1 MSYALDNLRL
11 LIAHDSQDEAEQLM
25 NALRNAGRATRA
37 HLALGEE
44 DLLRAL
50 KGGSWELMLC
60 RPKFGDGTFEKAMAH
75 LNRLGKAIPVIL
87 LADEFS
93 SASVKAGMSLGA
105 RAVAPNDDRELL
117 SMMVD
122 RLTEYLRLRKELQHS
137 EIVRHDAEKRLSLLM
152 DQSRDAIAYVLD
164 GMHIH
169 ANDNYVEM
177 FGYEDADDLAGVPIM
192 DMVSAADHDKLKNL
206 LRSRAQDENQTQEL
220 ECKGVNT
227 DGTEFDATFTFS
239 PSTYDGEAC
248 TQIVIRTTGVDQ
260 GEIEARLREMSEK
273 DQVTGLYSRNWFMDQ
288 LDDAVAAAARE
299 SRLSAVLYLRLD
311 DFEQHQSSLGIDGAD
326 ELLRAVSDEL
336 AGQAGSAALARVDGE
351 DFALLLPVEDTE
363 AAGAVAEKL
372 RKSIEELMPEV
383 AARTVQVT
391 ASVGV
396 AFIREDARNSQDALT
411 TALKCC
417 NQAQRGNDGKGNSIK
432 VHDPMDDV
440 AAGSS
445 EAIAMQ
451 LRQALEQGSFKLH
464 YQPLMNLEDDSEH
477 LFEVFVSLDQ
487 KGGDTLQTK
496 DFIPVAAEEGLAGK
510 IDRWVVLNGLRAAAA
525 LGQPVKMLFNINGSS
540 LADAGLADWMLK
552 AMKAAKMDG
561 RNVTFQLSEGD
572 ATTYLKQ
579 AALFAQKV
587 QSAGCA
593 VSISRFGGGLDPF
606 KLFEHI
612 PANMVKFE
620 GSFTQDLAKPEGRA
634 RLAEIIKEV
643 SEGGR
648 STVVGFVESAAQMQ
662 ALWSLGGVNYLQG
675 FYLQPPMDVLQ
686 IAETA

>member
-37 HLALGEE
+37 ELALGDD

-60 RPKFGDGTFEKAMAH
+60 RPSFGDGTFEKAMAH

-87 LADEFS
+87 LADEF
-93 SASVKAGMSLGA
+93 APETVKEGMTHGA
-105 RAVAPNDDRELL
+105 RAVAPCDDRELISL
-117 SMMVD
+117 MVD
-122 RLTEYLRLRKELQHS
+122 RLAEFLRLRKELQHS

-227 DGTEFDATFTFS
+227 DGEEFDATFTFS

-248 TQIVIRTTGVDQ
+248 TQIVIRAAGVNQ
-260 GEIEARLREMSEK
+260 SEIEERIREISEK
-273 DQVTGLYSRNWFMDQ
+273 DQVTGLFSRKWFIEQM
-288 LDDAVAAAARE
+288 DDAVAAAARE
-299 SRLSAVLYLRLD
+299 SQLSAVLYLRLD
-311 DFEQHQSSLGIDGAD
+311 DFEHHQSSLGIEGAD
-326 ELLRAVSDEL
+326 EMLRAVANSLVENSGD
-336 AGQAGSAALARVDGE
+336 ASLARVDGE
-351 DFALLLPVEDTE
+351 DFALLLPVEDTDVATE
-363 AAGAVAEKL
+363 LAEKL
-372 RKSIEELMPEV
+372 RKVVEQLMPEV
-383 AARTVQVT
+383 SARTVQVT

-396 AFIREDARNSQDALT
+396 AFIREDARNSQNTLT

-417 NQAQRGNDGKGNSIK
+417 NHAQRANEGKGNSVK

-451 LRQALEQGSFKLH
+451 LRQALEKSSFKLK

-477 LFEVFVSLDQ
+477 LFEVFVNLPQ
-487 KGGDTLQTK
+487 KEGDVLEAQ
-496 DFIPVAAEEGLAGK
+496 DFMPVASEEGFAGK
-510 IDRWVVLNGLRAAAA
+510 IDRWVVLNGMRAAAA

-552 AMKAAKMDG
+552 AMKAAKMEG
-561 RNVTFQLSEGD
+561 RNVTFQFTEAD

-587 QSAGCA
+587 QSAGCK

-612 PANMVKFE
+612 PASMVKFE
-620 GSFTQDLAKPEGRA
+620 GSFTQELAKPEGRA
-634 RLAEIIKEV
+634 RLADIVKQV

-648 STVVGFVESAAQMQ
+648 ASVIGFVESAAQMQ
-662 ALWSLGGVNYLQG
+662 ALWTLGGVNYLQG
-675 FYLQPPMDVLQ
+675 YYLQPPMDVLE
-686 IAETA
+686 IPETA

>member
-50 KGGSWELMLC
+50 KGGAWELMLC
-60 RPKFGDGTFEKAMAH
+60 RPQFGDGTFEKAMAH
-75 LNRLGKAIPVIL
+75 LNRLGKAIPVVL
-87 LADEFS
+87 LEDDFS
-93 SASVKAGMSLGA
+93 SATVKKGMTLGA
-105 RAVAPNDDRELL
+105 RAVAPADDRELI

-122 RLTEYLRLRKELQHS
+122 RLTEFLRLRKELQHS

-177 FGYEDADDLAGVPIM
+177 FGYESADDLAGVPIM
-192 DMVSAADHDKLKNL
+192 DMVSASDHDKLKQL

-227 DGTEFDATFTFS
+227 DGKEFDATFTFS

-248 TQIVIRTTGVDQ
+248 TQIVIRAAGVDQ
-260 GEIEARLREMSEK
+260 SEIEERIREISEK
-273 DQVTGLYSRNWFMDQ
+273 DQVTGLFSRKWFMDQ

-311 DFEQHQSSLGIDGAD
+311 DFEHHQSSLGIDGAD
-326 ELLRAVSDEL
+326 ELLRVVAEWLTSK
-336 AGQAGSAALARVDGE
+336 AGKASLARVDGE

-363 AAGAVAEKL
+363 AAGVLAEKL
-372 RKSIEELMPEV
+372 RKGVEALMPEV

-391 ASVGV
+391 GSVGV
-396 AFIREDARNSQDALT
+396 AFIREDARNSQDSLT

-417 NQAQRGNDGKGNSIK
+417 NQAQRANDGKGNSIK
-432 VHDPMDDV
+432 IHDPMDDV

-451 LRQALEQGSFKLH
+451 LRQALEQGAFKLH
-464 YQPLMNLEDDSEH
+464 YQPLMNLEDEGEH
-477 LFEVFVSLDQ
+477 LFEVFVSLPQ
-487 KGGDTLQTK
+487 KDGEELEAK
-496 DFIPVAAEEGLAGK
+496 DFIAVAAQEGMGGK
-510 IDRWVVLNGLRAAAA
+510 IDRWVVLNGMRAAAA
-525 LGQPVKMLFNINGSS
+525 LGQPVKMLFNINGAS

-552 AMKAAKMDG
+552 AMKAAKMEG
-561 RNVTFQLSEGD
+561 RNVIFQLSEAD

-606 KLFEHI
+606 KLFQHI

-620 GSFTQDLAKPEGRA
+620 GSFTQDLAKQEGRD
-634 RLAEIIKEV
+634 RLAEIVKQV
-643 SEGGR
+643 SQGGR
-648 STVVGFVESAAQMQ
+648 KTVVGFVESAAQMQ

-675 FYLQPPMDVLQ
+675 FYLQPPMDALQ
-686 IAETA
+686 IPETA